1 MGEKEKLILLYWKVK
16 YNTYFEIIFLN
27 LTYFKIDVVYI
38 YIYIFKTIYPCK
50 QKLYIANNN
59 VLCFSQSQIILEL
72 VLLIG
77 IFF

>member
-38 YIYIFKTIYPCK
+38 YIYIFL
-50 QKLYIANNN
+50 KLYI
-59 VLCFSQSQIILEL
+59 L
-72 VLLIG
+72 VNKNYI
-77 IFF
+77 